1 MGITQEQL
9 QIELLLKNNG
19 IKATLDSV
27 INAMKK
33 LGVASDKVDDAL
45 EGLGDEFSNV
55 GKKANNSLNN
65 INVNKLTAE
74 LNSVKTALKGISSS
88 TTSEMNKVKASI
100 SSLDTVIKNQ
110 EKNISSLKTQIKSIG
125 QSGGDTSILEKQL
138 VAEQNALTANQ
149 AKMKNYQ
156 GTLTELMNREQMITK
171 SSNALKSSIG
181 ILNVGM
187 NSGSQSTKEL
197 GTSMTDTTLKEGKLT
212 EGTNILKEAIGKL
225 DNVGLGSMD
234 GFKVAMT
241 LALESLRETAKN
253 IKSEI
258 KDLESKAN
266 NLQGN
271 TKPRFGRANPPR
283 RMDTY
288 EDTQDEDV
296 YEFDEKSGTASKV
309 GTISGASKKAY
320 NETAKEVN
328 NLMDKIESLTKDL
341 NSLNSCSEVVGKTM
355 RDVASGFEKEAEASE
370 KASKAQDDLNNSNNN
385 NANSSNKLKNT
396 LSQLTQKW
404 RENNQGTKEAVK
416 ANKEATQSF
425 NTLGTS
431 IGNMMAKLGIVFG
444 IYQLVNFGKECLNLG
459 SDLQEVDNVVNQ
471 VFPNATAQIQK
482 WAEESMKAYG
492 LSELAYKQTIGTLG
506 AMARNFTSSEE
517 EALSMSKTLTELTG
531 DISSFYNVSQDEA
544 FTAVKSIFTGETE
557 VMKRYGVIMTQDV
570 IQAWML
576 KQGLQGV
583 YSEMNTGQQV
593 MIRYM
598 YAQDQLRFAMGDFA
612 RT

>member
-19 IKATLDSV
+19 IKSTLDSV

-33 LGVASDKVDDAL
+33 LGIASDKVDDAL
-45 EGLGDEFSNV
+45 EGLGDEFGNV

-100 SSLDTVIKNQ
+100 ASLDTVIKNQ

-125 QSGGDTSILEKQL
+125 QSGGDTSTLEKQL

-266 NLQGN
+266 SLQGN

-296 YEFDEKSGTASKV
+296 YDFDEKSGTATKI
-309 GTISGASKKAY
+309 GTISGAEKKAY

-355 RDVASGFEKEAEASE
+355 RDVASGLEKEAEASE
-370 KASKAQDDLNNSNNN
+370 KASKAQDDLNSSNIN
-385 NANSSNKLKNT
+385 NANSTNKLKNT

-404 RENNQGTKEAVK
+404 RDNNKQTKESVGV
-416 ANKEATQSF
+416 NKQASQSF
-425 NTLGTS
+425 NTLGGS
-431 IGNMMAKLGIVFG
+431 ISNLMAKLGLVFG
-444 IYQLVNFGKECLNLG
+444 VYQLINFGKECLNLG
-459 SDLQEVDNVVNQ
+459 SDLQEVQNVIDT

-482 WAEESMKAYG
+482 WSEESTRAYG
-492 LSELAYKQTIGTLG
+492 LSELAYKKTIGTLG

-517 EALSMSKTLTELTG
+517 EALQMSRTLTELSG
-531 DISSFYNVSQDEA
+531 DISSFYNISQDEA
-544 FTAVKSIFTGETE
+544 LTKLKSVFTGETE
-557 VMKRYGVIMTQDV
+557 TMKDLGVILNQDA

-576 KQGLQGV
+576 ANGMQGTFSAMSA
-583 YSEMNTGQQV
+583 SEQV
-593 MIRYM
+593 AIRYK
-598 YAQDQLRFAMGDFA
+598 YVLDQLKFASGDFA

>member
-156 GTLTELMNREQMITK
+156 GTLTELMNREQMIAK

-187 NSGSQSTKEL
+187 NTGSKSTEQLGKSMDETAIKEN
-197 GTSMTDTTLKEGKLT
+197 TLKEGTGL
-212 EGTNILKEAIGKL
+212 LKDAIGKL
-225 DNVGLGSMD
+225 SGVGLGSMD

-266 NLQGN
+266 SLQGN

-296 YEFDEKSGTASKV
+296 YEFDEKSGTANKV

-355 RDVASGFEKEAEASE
+355 RDVASSFEKEAEASE

-404 RENNQGTKEAVK
+404 RDNNKQTKESVGV
-416 ANKEATQSF
+416 NKQASQSF
-425 NTLGTS
+425 NTLGSS
-431 IGNMMAKLGIVFG
+431 ISNLMSKMGLVFG
-444 IYQLVNFGKECLNLG
+444 VYQLINFGKECLNLG
-459 SDLQEVDNVVNQ
+459 SDLQEVQNVIDNVFSGMTGRVEE
-471 VFPNATAQIQK
+471 FCQK
-482 WAEESMKAYG
+482 SLDMYG
-492 LSELAYKQTIGTLG
+492 
-506 AMARNFTSSEE
+506 
-517 EALSMSKTLTELTG
+517 LTELQSKKFMGIFGAMWKSAGAGVPLAEQLSEKMIALVG
-531 DISSFYNVSQDEA
+531 DVASFYNLSPEESYNKLK
-544 FTAVKSIFTGETE
+544 AVLTGETKLL
-557 VMKRYGVIMTQDV
+557 V
-570 IQAWML
+570 A
-576 KQGLQGV
+576 
-583 YSEMNTGQQV
+583 
-593 MIRYM
+593 
-598 YAQDQLRFAMGDFA
+598 
-612 RT
+612 

>member
-33 LGVASDKVDDAL
+33 LGIASDKVDDTL

-110 EKNISSLKTQIKSIG
+110 EKNISSLKTQIQSIG
-125 QSGGDTSILEKQL
+125 QSGGDTSTLEKQL
-138 VAEQNALTANQ
+138 VAEQNALTTNQ

-156 GTLTELMNREQMITK
+156 GTLTELMNREQMIAK
-171 SSNALKSSIG
+171 SSNALKASIG
-181 ILNVGM
+181 VLNVGM
-187 NSGSQSTKEL
+187 NTGSKSSKDLGSNVEDLGNKMDGLNESGANSMEGFKQALQSAIESVGGAKKTIQDLYKDITGKSKMHL
-197 GTSMTDTTLKEGKLT
+197 GRMNTRTYVPEVGDAKYDDEGF
-212 EGTNILKEAIGKL
+212 EIGKY
-225 DNVGLGSMD
+225 
-234 GFKVAMT
+234 
-241 LALESLRETAKN
+241 TAE
-253 IKSEI
+253 EI
-258 KDLESKAN
+258 A
-266 NLQGN
+266 NLQ
-271 TKPRFGRANPPR
+271 
-283 RMDTY
+283 
-288 EDTQDEDV
+288 
-296 YEFDEKSGTASKV
+296 
-309 GTISGASKKAY
+309 
-320 NETAKEVN
+320 
-328 NLMDKIESLTKDL
+328 
-341 NSLNSCSEVVGKTM
+341 
-355 RDVASGFEKEAEASE
+355 KEAEAITKRNQQANKMVEINNRLKTSE
-370 KASKAQDDLNNSNNN
+370 KEVQKAMEQMASTSEKTKQSQEDLNRSQN
-385 NANSSNKLKNT
+385 NSSSSTSKLKT
-396 LSQLTQKW
+396 SLQQLTQKW

-431 IGNMMAKLGIVFG
+431 IGNMMAKLGLVFG
-444 IYQLVNFGKECLNLG
+444 VYQLINFGKECLNLG

-557 VMKRYGVIMTQDV
+557 VMKRYGVIMTQDA

>member
-138 VAEQNALTANQ
+138 VAEQNALTTNQ

-156 GTLTELMNREQMITK
+156 GTLTELMNRQQMITK
-171 SSNALKSSIG
+171 SSNALKVGIG
-181 ILNVGM
+181 ILNTGM
-187 NSGSQSTKEL
+187 KDGSVSTKAL
-197 GTSMTDTTLKEGKLT
+197 GTAMDETAIKEGELKDS
-212 EGTNILKEAIGKL
+212 TNTLKEAIGNL
-225 DNVGLGSMD
+225 EGVGLNSMD
-234 GFKVAMT
+234 GFKLAMAT
-241 LALESLRETAKN
+241 ALEGLRETAKSIRTEIN
-253 IKSEI
+253 TLQEEVSAIQTPTRVRAKGSKNKS
-258 KDLESKAN
+258 
-266 NLQGN
+266 
-271 TKPRFGRANPPR
+271 
-283 RMDTY
+283 
-288 EDTQDEDV
+288 
-296 YEFDEKSGTASKV
+296 
-309 GTISGASKKAY
+309 
-320 NETAKEVN
+320 EVN
-328 NLMDKIESLTKDL
+328 NETPTKTGDITGAITGAGNNNIDKTSKKVGDLKNKIKSLIDEAK
-341 NSLNSCSEVVGKTM
+341 NLNSCEKILEQTM
-355 RDVASGFEKEAEASE
+355 GQVTSSLEDQADATE

-404 RENNQGTKEAVK
+404 RDNNKQTKESVAV
-416 ANKEATQSF
+416 NKQASKSF

-431 IGNMMAKLGIVFG
+431 ISNLMSKMGIIFG
-444 IYQLVNFGKECLNLG
+444 VYQLINFGKECLNLG
-459 SDLQEVDNVVNQ
+459 SDLQEVQNIIDT
-471 VFPNATAQIQK
+471 VFPSATAQIQK
-482 WAEESMKAYG
+482 WSEESTRAYG
-492 LSELAYKQTIGTLG
+492 LSELAYKKTIGTLG

-517 EALSMSKTLTELTG
+517 EALQMSKTLTELSG
-531 DISSFYNVSQDEA
+531 DIASFYNISQDEA
-544 FTAVKSIFTGETE
+544 LTKLKSVFTGETE
-557 VMKRYGVIMTQDV
+557 PMKDLGIILNQDA

-576 KQGLQGV
+576 TNGIQGT
-583 YSEMNTGQQV
+583 YSAMSASEQV
-593 MIRYM
+593 AIRYK
-598 YAQDQLRFAMGDFA
+598 YVLDQLKFASGDFA
-612 RT
+612 KT